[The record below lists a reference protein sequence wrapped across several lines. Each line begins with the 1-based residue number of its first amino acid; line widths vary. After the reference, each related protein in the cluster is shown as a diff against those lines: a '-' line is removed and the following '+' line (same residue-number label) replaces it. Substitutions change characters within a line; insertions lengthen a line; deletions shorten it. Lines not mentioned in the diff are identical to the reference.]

1 MPRPRRKRHIQGN
14 PRVFYFKPQGTPL
27 RKLQEITLTKEEFE
41 ALRLKN
47 LEKLDQNQAAL
58 EMKTSQS
65 TFQRILNSAY
75 QKTSLAIVSGQ
86 AIRIEKD

>member
-1 MPRPRRKRHIQGN
+1 MPRPRRRRHIQGN
-14 PRVFYFKPQGTPL
+14 PRVFYFKPQGIPL
-27 RKLQEITLTKEEFE
+27 KELQEITLTKEEFE

-47 LEKLDQNQAAL
+47 LKKLDQNQAAF

-75 QKTSLAIVSGQ
+75 HKISLAIIFGK
-86 AIRIEKD
+86 AIKIEK